1 MDIEIE
7 KIEQE
12 FKSKVCDKVQLLPE
26 GKERLIVLTPFTFE
40 DGDHLCI
47 LLKKSADRWYFTD
60 EGHTFMHLS
69 YDDIDVDKGTRR
81 KIIDTVLGTYQ
92 IQNAEGELRCLV
104 ENGDFGDA
112 LFSFV
117 QGVIKI
123 TDVTYLR
130 RERLRSLF
138 MEEFQSFL
146 EESVPAE
153 RYTFNYRDLQHDPDG
168 KYTIDCRINSRR
180 RPLFLFG
187 IPTDDKCRDVTITC
201 LQFEKLA
208 VPFTS
213 VAIFE
218 DQVEINRK
226 VLARFTD
233 VCERQFP
240 SLQSAKER
248 FAKYL
253 ANLPE

>member
-1 MDIEIE
+1 MNIERIE
-7 KIEQE
+7 KE
-12 FKSKVCDKVQLLPE
+12 FKAKVCDRIQLLPE
-26 GKERLIVLTPFTFE
+26 GKERLIVSTPFTFE

-47 LLKKSADRWYFTD
+47 LLKKSENRWYFTD

-112 LFSFV
+112 LFTFV
-117 QGVIKI
+117 QGIIKI
-123 TDVTYLR
+123 TDVAYLR

-138 MEEFQSFL
+138 MEEFRSFL
-146 EESVPAE
+146 EESIPAE
-153 RYTFNYRDLQHDPDG
+153 RYTFNYQDPQHDPEG
-168 KYTIDCRINSRR
+168 KYTVDCRINSRR

-187 IPTDDKCRDVTITC
+187 IPNDDKCRDVTITC
-201 LQFEKLA
+201 LQFEKFE
-208 VPFTS
+208 VPFIS
-213 VAIFE
+213 AAVFE
-218 DQVEINRK
+218 NQEEINRK
-226 VLARFTD
+226 VLARFSD

-248 FAKYL
+248 FDKYL

>member
-1 MDIEIE
+1 MNIERIE
-7 KIEQE
+7 KE
-12 FKSKVCDKVQLLPE
+12 FKAKVCDRIQLLPE
-26 GKERLIVLTPFTFE
+26 GKERLIVSTPFTFE

-47 LLKKSADRWYFTD
+47 LLKKSENRWYFTD

-69 YDDIDVDKGTRR
+69 YDDLDVDKGTRR

-112 LFSFV
+112 LFTFV
-117 QGVIKI
+117 QGIIKI
-123 TDVTYLR
+123 TDVAYLR

-138 MEEFQSFL
+138 MEEFRSFL
-146 EESVPAE
+146 EESIPAE
-153 RYTFNYRDLQHDPDG
+153 RYTFNYRDPQHDPEG
-168 KYTIDCRINSRR
+168 KYTVDCRINSRR

-187 IPTDDKCRDVTITC
+187 IPNDDKCRDVTITC
-201 LQFEKLA
+201 LQFEKFE
-208 VPFTS
+208 VPFI
-213 VAIFE
+213 VAAVFE
-218 DQVEINRK
+218 NQEEINRK
-226 VLARFTD
+226 VLARFSD

-248 FAKYL
+248 FDKYL

>member
-1 MDIEIE
+1 MDLE
-7 KIEQE
+7 KIEKE
-12 FKSKVCDKVQLLPE
+12 FKTKVCDRVQLLPE
-26 GKERLIVLTPFTFE
+26 GKGRLIVSTPFTFE

-47 LLKKSADRWYFTD
+47 LLKKSEDRWYFTD

-69 YDDIDVDKGTRR
+69 YDDIDVDRGTRR

-92 IQNAEGELRCLV
+92 VQNADGELRCLV
-104 ENGDFGDA
+104 ENGHFGDA

-117 QGVIKI
+117 QGIIKI

-153 RYTFNYRDLQHDPDG
+153 RYTFNYRDPQHDLEG
-168 KYTIDCRINSRR
+168 KYTVDCRINSRR
-180 RPLFLFG
+180 RPLFVFG
-187 IPTDDKCRDVTITC
+187 IPNDDKCRDVTIIC
-201 LQFEKLA
+201 LQFEKFE
-208 VPFTS
+208 VPFIS
-213 VAIFE
+213 AAVFE
-218 DQVEINRK
+218 NQEEINRK
-226 VLARFTD
+226 VLARFSD

-240 SLQSAKER
+240 GLQSAKER

>member
-1 MDIEIE
+1 MDIE

-12 FKSKVCDKVQLLPE
+12 FKSKVCDRVQLLPE
-26 GKERLIVLTPFTFE
+26 GKERLIVSTPFTFE

-92 IQNAEGELRCLV
+92 IQNFEGELRCLV

-112 LFSFV
+112 LFTFV
-117 QGVIKI
+117 QGIIKI
-123 TDVTYLR
+123 TDVSYLR

-138 MEEFQSFL
+138 MEEFQGFL

-153 RYTFNYRDLQHDPDG
+153 RYTYNYRDPQHDPDG
-168 KYTIDCRINSRR
+168 KYIVDCRINGRR
-180 RPLFLFG
+180 RPLFVFG
-187 IPTDDKCRDVTITC
+187 IPNDDKCRDVTITC
-201 LQFEKLA
+201 LQFEKFE
-208 VPFTS
+208 VPFIAA
-213 VAIFE
+213 AIFE
-218 DQVEINRK
+218 DQEEINRR
-226 VLARFTD
+226 VLARFSD
-233 VCERQFP
+233 VCERQFS

-248 FAKYL
+248 FANYL

>member
-1 MDIEIE
+1 MNIERIE
-7 KIEQE
+7 KE
-12 FKSKVCDKVQLLPE
+12 FKAKVCDRIQLLPE
-26 GKERLIVLTPFTFE
+26 GKERLIVSTPFTFE

-47 LLKKSADRWYFTD
+47 LLKKSEDRWYFTD

-69 YDDIDVDKGTRR
+69 YDDLDVDKGTRR

-112 LFSFV
+112 LFTFV
-117 QGVIKI
+117 QGIIKI
-123 TDVTYLR
+123 TDVAYLR

-138 MEEFQSFL
+138 MEEFRSFL
-146 EESVPAE
+146 EESIPAE
-153 RYTFNYRDLQHDPDG
+153 RYTFNYRDPQHDPEG
-168 KYTIDCRINSRR
+168 KYTVDCRINSRR

-187 IPTDDKCRDVTITC
+187 IPNDDKCRDVTITC
-201 LQFEKLA
+201 LQFEKFE
-208 VPFTS
+208 VPFIS
-213 VAIFE
+213 AAVFE
-218 DQVEINRK
+218 NQEEINRK
-226 VLARFTD
+226 VLARFSD

-248 FAKYL
+248 FDKYL

>member
-1 MDIEIE
+1 MNIERIE
-7 KIEQE
+7 KE
-12 FKSKVCDKVQLLPE
+12 FKAKVCDRIQLLPE
-26 GKERLIVLTPFTFE
+26 GKERLIVSTPFTFE

-47 LLKKSADRWYFTD
+47 LLKKSEDRWYFTD

-69 YDDIDVDKGTRR
+69 YDDLDVDKGTRR

-112 LFSFV
+112 LFTFV
-117 QGVIKI
+117 QGIIKI
-123 TDVTYLR
+123 TDVAYLR

-138 MEEFQSFL
+138 MEEFRSFL
-146 EESVPAE
+146 EESIPAE
-153 RYTFNYRDLQHDPDG
+153 RYTFNYRDPQHDPEG
-168 KYTIDCRINSRR
+168 KYTVDCRINSRR

-187 IPTDDKCRDVTITC
+187 IPNDDKCRDVTITC
-201 LQFEKLA
+201 LQFEKFE
-208 VPFTS
+208 VPFIS
-213 VAIFE
+213 AAVFE
-218 DQVEINRK
+218 NQEEINRR
-226 VLARFTD
+226 VLARFSD

-248 FAKYL
+248 FDKYL

>member
-1 MDIEIE
+1 MDLERIE
-7 KIEQE
+7 KE
-12 FKSKVCDKVQLLPE
+12 FKAKVCDRVQLLPE
-26 GKERLIVLTPFTFE
+26 GKERLIVSTPFTFE

-47 LLKKSADRWYFTD
+47 LLKKSVDRWYFTD

-112 LFSFV
+112 LFTFV
-117 QGVIKI
+117 QGIIKI
-123 TDVTYLR
+123 TDVAYLR

-138 MEEFQSFL
+138 MEEFHSFL
-146 EESVPAE
+146 EESVPVG
-153 RYTFNYRDLQHDPDG
+153 RCTFNYRDPQHDPDG

-180 RPLFLFG
+180 RPLFVFG
-187 IPTDDKCRDVTITC
+187 IPNDDKCRDVTITC
-201 LQFEKLA
+201 LQFEKFA
-208 VPFTS
+208 IPFIS
-213 VAIFE
+213 AAIFE

-233 VCERQFP
+233 VCERQFS

-253 ANLPE
+253 DNLPE